1 MKKNIL
7 LSKSLVRLLLLALL
21 PAISSCGSEGNDM
34 NTSLI
39 PILSGKSYG
48 YINLEGVYMINPQFD
63 EAGEFFDRRALV
75 RKGNLYGYID
85 EKGTYVIP
93 PKYVSATPFSEGV
106 AWTVEADGAP
116 TLIDT
121 DGNTQLVAKDAEK
134 VWVFTEGMAKVLTTK
149 SDNSKVYGFLDRK
162 GQFAITPQ
170 FDQAYPF
177 SDGMANVR
185 IGKNSGYVDKKGR
198 MEISDSIMKCV
209 SSFFR
214 GYAIVE
220 NGNDDY
226 GLIDSKGRLEIN
238 PQFSE
243 IYPDGDMLIVAT
255 SGDEKNYGWCD
266 RNGKFI
272 INPQFRN
279 ASFFSNNDYAP
290 VKIGNSWGYIDR
302 KGKIVINPQFDDALS
317 FINNKVAFVKTG
329 DKVGII
335 DKDGKYVANPQFD
348 ELPRLYMLNMAY
360 GIPATSVNYDVT
372 TRYFNVEKAVDMV
385 MDNVTK
391 EGIKGITLKTPISKI
406 IKDFNIHERNLY
418 GSYGATNITS
428 AELGKNLFATFSIE
442 GDFFQDVSD
451 GWWGTTSVLVKNATP
466 KALHY
471 SLQTT
476 GLAIGKERKL
486 FKALADRMNLKI
498 NSDKNSATGNY
509 GRNHIWLTLNENEIR
524 ISMTPGGKN
533 YTDVPDSTLI
543 IEELIGNQTS
553 AETFEGKI
561 NNKYGIV
568 MQLLILGS
576 DVSGTYHYT
585 SRKSPITLSGTLDSD
600 GSIRLEEKTGGK
612 ITGQFA
618 GTYTPSEISGT
629 WISADGKTRMPF
641 VVERSNN

>member
-1 MKKNIL
+1 
-7 LSKSLVRLLLLALL
+7 
-21 PAISSCGSEGNDM
+21 M
-34 NTSLI
+34 NTSLV

-63 EAGEFFDRRALV
+63 EAGEFFDGRALV

-220 NGNDDY
+220 NGNGDY

-255 SGDEKNYGWCD
+255 SGDEKNYG
-266 RNGKFI
+266 
-272 INPQFRN
+272 
-279 ASFFSNNDYAP
+279 
-290 VKIGNSWGYIDR
+290 
-302 KGKIVINPQFDDALS
+302 
-317 FINNKVAFVKTG
+317 
-329 DKVGII
+329 
-335 DKDGKYVANPQFD
+335 
-348 ELPRLYMLNMAY
+348 
-360 GIPATSVNYDVT
+360 
-372 TRYFNVEKAVDMV
+372 
-385 MDNVTK
+385 
-391 EGIKGITLKTPISKI
+391 
-406 IKDFNIHERNLY
+406 
-418 GSYGATNITS
+418 
-428 AELGKNLFATFSIE
+428 
-442 GDFFQDVSD
+442 
-451 GWWGTTSVLVKNATP
+451 
-466 KALHY
+466 
-471 SLQTT
+471 
-476 GLAIGKERKL
+476 
-486 FKALADRMNLKI
+486 
-498 NSDKNSATGNY
+498 
-509 GRNHIWLTLNENEIR
+509 
-524 ISMTPGGKN
+524 
-533 YTDVPDSTLI
+533 
-543 IEELIGNQTS
+543 
-553 AETFEGKI
+553 
-561 NNKYGIV
+561 
-568 MQLLILGS
+568 
-576 DVSGTYHYT
+576 
-585 SRKSPITLSGTLDSD
+585 
-600 GSIRLEEKTGGK
+600 
-612 ITGQFA
+612 
-618 GTYTPSEISGT
+618 
-629 WISADGKTRMPF
+629 
-641 VVERSNN
+641 